1 MSKKE
6 NKENININ
14 ITDYSF
20 ILNLYDEHNQLT
32 ILKAILFNNTE
43 LNWSGEELKIGDS
56 RAIMEYLRAI
66 DKERY
71 NKRFENLRNLKKDK
85 GD

>member
-6 NKENININ
+6 IEDININ
-14 ITDYSF
+14 NYGF

-32 ILKAILFNNTE
+32 ILKTILFNNTE

-56 RAIMEYLRAI
+56 RAIMEYLKAI
-66 DKERY
+66 DKDRY
-71 NKRFENLRNLKKDK
+71 NKRFEHLKNLKNTK
-85 GD
+85 GE

>member
-6 NKENININ
+6 IEENN
-14 ITDYSF
+14 YGF

-32 ILKAILFNNTE
+32 ILKTILFNNTE

-56 RAIMEYLRAI
+56 RAIMEYLKAI
-66 DKERY
+66 DKDRY
-71 NKRFENLRNLKKDK
+71 SKRFEHLKNLKNTK
-85 GD
+85 GE

>member
-1 MSKKE
+1 MGVYKMSKKE
-6 NKENININ
+6 NEDINN
-14 ITDYSF
+14 YGF

-56 RAIMEYLRAI
+56 RAIMEYLKAI
-66 DKERY
+66 DKDRY
-71 NKRFENLRNLKKDK
+71 NKRFEHLKNLKNTK
-85 GD
+85 GE

>member
-6 NKENININ
+6 IEENN
-14 ITDYSF
+14 YAF

-32 ILKAILFNNTE
+32 ILKTILFNNTE

-66 DKERY
+66 DKDRY
-71 NKRFENLRNLKKDK
+71 NKRFEHLKNLKNTK
-85 GD
+85 GE

>member
-6 NKENININ
+6 IEDININ
-14 ITDYSF
+14 NYGF

-32 ILKAILFNNTE
+32 ILKTILFNNSE

-56 RAIMEYLRAI
+56 RAIMEYLKAI
-66 DKERY
+66 DKDRY
-71 NKRFENLRNLKKDK
+71 NKRFEHLKNLKNTK
-85 GD
+85 GE

>member
-6 NKENININ
+6 IEENN
-14 ITDYSF
+14 YGF

-32 ILKAILFNNTE
+32 ILKTILFNNTE

-66 DKERY
+66 DKDRY
-71 NKRFENLRNLKKDK
+71 NKRFEHLKNLKNTK
-85 GD
+85 GE

>member
-6 NKENININ
+6 IEDININ
-14 ITDYSF
+14 NYGF

-32 ILKAILFNNTE
+32 ILKTILFNNTE

-66 DKERY
+66 DKDRY
-71 NKRFENLRNLKKDK
+71 NKRFEHLKNLKNTK
-85 GD
+85 GE

>member
-6 NKENININ
+6 NEDININ
-14 ITDYSF
+14 NYGF

-32 ILKAILFNNTE
+32 ILKTILFNNTE

-56 RAIMEYLRAI
+56 RAIMEYLKAI
-66 DKERY
+66 DKDRY
-71 NKRFENLRNLKKDK
+71 NKRFENLKTKKMNKED
-85 GD
+85 

>member
-6 NKENININ
+6 NEDININ
-14 ITDYSF
+14 NYGF

-56 RAIMEYLRAI
+56 RAIMEYLRVI

>member
-1 MSKKE
+1 MSKMSKKE
-6 NKENININ
+6 IEDININ
-14 ITDYSF
+14 NYGF

-32 ILKAILFNNTE
+32 ILKTILFNNTE

-66 DKERY
+66 DKDRY
-71 NKRFENLRNLKKDK
+71 NKRFEHLKNLKNTK
-85 GD
+85 GE

>member
-6 NKENININ
+6 NEDININ
-14 ITDYSF
+14 NYGF

-32 ILKAILFNNTE
+32 ILKTILFNNTE

-56 RAIMEYLRAI
+56 RAIMEYLKAI
-66 DKERY
+66 DKDRY
-71 NKRFENLRNLKKDK
+71 NKRFEHLKNLKNTK
-85 GD
+85 GE

>member
-6 NKENININ
+6 IEENN
-14 ITDYSF
+14 YGF

-56 RAIMEYLRAI
+56 REIMEYLRAI
-66 DKERY
+66 DKDRY
-71 NKRFENLRNLKKDK
+71 NKRFEHLKNLKNTK
-85 GD
+85 GE

>member
-6 NKENININ
+6 NEDININ
-14 ITDYSF
+14 NYGF

-32 ILKAILFNNTE
+32 ILKTILFNNTE

>member
-6 NKENININ
+6 IEDTNINN
-14 ITDYSF
+14 YGF

-32 ILKAILFNNTE
+32 ILKTILFNNTE

-56 RAIMEYLRAI
+56 RAIMEYLKAI
-66 DKERY
+66 DKDRY
-71 NKRFENLRNLKKDK
+71 NKRFEHLKNLKNTK
-85 GD
+85 GE

>member
-6 NKENININ
+6 NEDINN
-14 ITDYSF
+14 YGF

-56 RAIMEYLRAI
+56 RAIMEYLKAI
-66 DKERY
+66 DKDRY
-71 NKRFENLRNLKKDK
+71 NKRFEHLKNLKNTK
-85 GD
+85 GE

>member
-6 NKENININ
+6 IEDININ
-14 ITDYSF
+14 NYGF

-32 ILKAILFNNTE
+32 ILKTILFNNTE

-56 RAIMEYLRAI
+56 RAIMEYLKAI

>member
-6 NKENININ
+6 IEDININ
-14 ITDYSF
+14 TYGF

-32 ILKAILFNNTE
+32 ILKTILFNNTE

-56 RAIMEYLRAI
+56 RAIMEYLKAI